1 MIEYSV
7 VKSLLKKTEGI
18 VIRTTDYAESDV
30 IITLYSKQIGKV
42 GMLARGA
49 KKPNN
54 RLASV
59 SQLFTYGNYL
69 FRHTRGLGTLSQGEI
84 IDSFRGIRE
93 DLYKTAYAAYIAELT
108 DKLTDDFVPS
118 SALFDLLY
126 HSLRFINENYDA
138 QVVSFIYATK
148 MLAFA
153 GISPQLE
160 RCAVCGRSEAAFFRF
175 SIKEG
180 GFLCRSCE
188 DDDPHSLR
196 VSHAVA
202 KLLKLFLNMDIKR
215 LGTISLK
222 RSTRE
227 EINQVL
233 TLYYDTYSGLHL
245 KSKKFLEQLSSF
257 Q

>member
-1 MIEYSV
+1 M
-7 VKSLLKKTEGI
+7 KSLLKKAEGI
-18 VIRTTDYAESDV
+18 VIRTTNYGESDV
-30 IITLYSKQIGKV
+30 IITIYSKQIGKI

-84 IDSFRGIRE
+84 IHSFRAIRE
-93 DLYKTAYAAYIAELT
+93 DLFKTAYAAYIVELT
-108 DKLTDDFVPS
+108 DKLTDDFIAS

-126 HSLRFINENYDA
+126 FSLKFINENYDA
-138 QVVSFIYATK
+138 EIISFIYATK

-153 GISPQLE
+153 GITPQLE
-160 RCAVCGRSEAAFFRF
+160 RCAVCARKEEPFVSF

-180 GFLCRSCE
+180 GFLCRYCHE
-188 DDDPHSLR
+188 NDPHSL
-196 VSHAVA
+196 VISHATT
-202 KLLKLFLNMDIKR
+202 KLLKLFLTMDIKR
-215 LGTISLK
+215 LGKISVK
-222 RSTRE
+222 RSTRA

-245 KSKKFLEQLSSF
+245 KSKKFLEQMSSF